1 MLRFAQFEA
10 TGKLAE
16 DSAAR
21 KPAVAPIFAVSNDE
35 PALRRY
41 RATVCLASFGF
52 LILQVGGCGGG
63 DRRVL
68 TLGIP
73 TTIQD
78 SGLLEAL
85 LPEFEQA
92 HPDDRLRFVAAGSGE
107 LLALG
112 ARGDVDALI
121 AHAPAAEERFMAEG
135 HGSLRRRVMENDF
148 VIVGPADDPAEVQ
161 GMTDAAAALARI
173 AAVGAT
179 FISRGDESG
188 THQKELALRE
198 AGSVPAGGSGY
209 REAGQGMGQVLRA
222 ASDLGA
228 YALCDR
234 ATFTNLRET
243 LRLDVLVEGD
253 PRLLNVYHVIVVERA
268 REPEAARAFA
278 DWLTSEDGRRVIGA
292 YGVER
297 FGAPLFHPAPP
308 PASRPD
314 PG

>member
-1 MLRFAQFEA
+1 M
-10 TGKLAE
+10 
-16 DSAAR
+16 AR
-21 KPAVAPIFAVSNDE
+21 KPAAPRPFAVGSDDS
-35 PALRRY
+35 ALMRY
-41 RATVCLASFGF
+41 RATVCLATVG
-52 LILQVGGCGGG
+52 LLVLQAGGCGGV
-63 DRRVL
+63 DRRVV

-85 LPEFEQA
+85 LPEFERA
-92 HPDDRLRFVAAGSGE
+92 HPGYRLRSVAAGSGE

-112 ARGDVDALI
+112 ARGDVDVLL

-148 VIVGPADDPAEVQ
+148 VIVGPAADPAGVR

-173 AAVGAT
+173 AAAGAT

-188 THQKELALRE
+188 THQKERALRE
-198 AGSVPAGGSGY
+198 AGSVPAGGAGY

-222 ASDLGA
+222 ASELGA
-228 YALCDR
+228 YTLCDR
-234 ATFTNLRET
+234 ATFTNLQGA

-253 PRLLNVYHVIVVERA
+253 PRLLNVYSVIVVDRA
-268 REPEAARAFA
+268 REPQAARAIA
-278 DWLTSEDGRRVIGA
+278 DWLTSETGRRVIGA

-297 FGAPLFHPAPP
+297 FGAPLFRPAP
-308 PASRPD
+308 ATATGTER
-314 PG
+314 GEQ